1 MSEAFQLAL
10 QYVHVYNKTSTPTS
24 SFRARLICIEGPPRL
39 FFHRARGLSAWDEA
53 GVVDEHLIHCTL
65 QLLSGAAVS
74 LGREKSFEV
83 SDKAYRR
90 EPGCR
95 EDNELVPIINVRGWF
110 RGIVMRPFNQVR
122 LLSIG

>member
-1 MSEAFQLAL
+1 MLYNTFMYATKHQPLLVPSERVSFAL
-10 QYVHVYNKTSTPTS
+10 KVPLV
-24 SFRARLICIEGPPRL
+24 SFSIEREDCLHGTT
-39 FFHRARGLSAWDEA
+39 

-122 LLSIG
+122 LLSIS